1 MANIIDSLILTLE
14 LDPSNFSKGQK
25 EAAEGLLKLK
35 NSMTDTGKAVDEGA
49 KKSVQ
54 AVQEFRDTILSLF
67 AVFTGGKAIKEFVE
81 DLVKTNSALGRVAM
95 STDQTVKTLSTWT
108 GAGATVGASN
118 SEMIGSI
125 QHLTSEYQKF
135 ALTGK
140 SSIVPVFRSLG
151 IAMESQPGK
160 MRNINDVLKDLR
172 TSFLNMHDPAR
183 AKEFADMLGLSV
195 GMYNTLMQSD
205 KDFNESLAFGEKMK
219 PSEADI
225 AAAYGLQKA
234 WAELGMSSQKVGLNF
249 LTVVSPAIKLVLD
262 GLTKFFEFLNDH
274 RFIADALIATLFALA
289 GALTL
294 VVTAAVAGAA
304 IAQITAGLSAFM
316 SLCEGFI
323 ALAPSMAAAWT
334 IATGPIG
341 LTVAAIAAVI
351 AAGYVLYDDW
361 KTWTQGGESLFG
373 GFYSSIEDGWNK
385 VVENFTKGWDKVK
398 HNDDLKTWTQ
408 GGESLFG
415 GFYSSIEDG
424 WNKVVENFTKGW
436 DKVKHIWYSLT
447 GQKEPKATEVKVEAK
462 KSPSSKAPAQKMAQN
477 APGSASD
484 QAIDAVMQNEDRGL
498 TGKVTSDTGGLTKY
512 GISQK
517 AFPGVNIANL
527 TPDQARAIYKKEYW
541 DKIGGDKIPPEL
553 QKVAMDTAVN
563 QGVGKAKQFIA
574 ESGGDVNKFNSLR
587 RQHYISLAESNP
599 EKYGKYLKGWLNRVG
614 QPDSNQMPLSG
625 ARGAMIA
632 SNSNNSRTM
641 NHSAETHIG
650 SINVTVPGGDSKEIA
665 KGIGTA
671 VQRNTFATQ
680 ANYGA
685 V

>member
-1 MANIIDSLILTLE
+1 VANIIDSLILTLE
-14 LDPSNFSKGQK
+14 LDPSNFSKNQK

-35 NSMTDTGKAVDEGA
+35 NSMTDTGKAIDEGA
-49 KKSVQ
+49 KKSVE

-160 MRNINDVLKDLR
+160 MRNVNDVLKDLH

-249 LTVVSPAIKLVLD
+249 LTVLSPAIKLVMD

-274 RFIADALIATLFALA
+274 RFIADALIATLSALA

-304 IAQITAGLSAFM
+304 IAKISAGLGAFM
-316 SLCEGFI
+316 ELCEGFI
-323 ALAPSMAAAWT
+323 GIAPSMAAAWT

-351 AAGYVLYDDW
+351 AAGYLLYDDW

-373 GFYSSIEDGWNK
+373 G
-385 VVENFTKGWDKVK
+385 
-398 HNDDLKTWTQ
+398 L
-408 GGESLFG
+408 
-415 GFYSSIEDG
+415 YSSIEDG

-462 KSPSSKAPAQKMAQN
+462 KSPSSKAPAQKTTQN
-477 APGSASD
+477 APVSAAD

-517 AFPGVNIANL
+517 AFPGVDIANL
-527 TPDQARAIYKKEYW
+527 TPDQARAIYKKKYW
-541 DKIGGDKIPPEL
+541 DKIGGDKLPPQL

-563 QGVGKAKQFIA
+563 QGVGKAKQFTA

-614 QPDSNQMPLSG
+614 PTDSNKMPLSGPPDSDKMPLSG

-632 SNSNNSRTM
+632 SNSSNSRTM